1 MKSDLHDKYKES
13 LISYYQYLLE
23 YILNNRSIQV
33 LSLTD
38 RVDKLT
44 NKIIN
49 DFGDELQTKLKAQIP
64 EINQI
69 YKQSLVSIN
78 TVRPDRPLIIV
89 TDTIKYG
96 RTLNKTLKALE
107 RKFGQNKT

>member
-33 LSLTD
+33 INLTD
-38 RVDKLT
+38 RVDRLT

-49 DFGDELQTKLKAQIP
+49 DFGNEL
-64 EINQI
+64 
-69 YKQSLVSIN
+69 
-78 TVRPDRPLIIV
+78 
-89 TDTIKYG
+89 
-96 RTLNKTLKALE
+96 
-107 RKFGQNKT
+107 